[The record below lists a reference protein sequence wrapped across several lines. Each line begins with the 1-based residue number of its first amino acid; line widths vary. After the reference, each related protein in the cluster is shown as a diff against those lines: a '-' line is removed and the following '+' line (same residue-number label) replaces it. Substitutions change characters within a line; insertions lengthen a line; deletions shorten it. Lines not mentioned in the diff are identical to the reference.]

1 MYVLT
6 DSVNLEESNASKN
19 STDQSLL
26 RKRSSLSSPEI
37 YHKTKKKRSSKLGL
51 FIAFNQHITSKT
63 LLSLKEIQK
72 LMDMNSCTC
81 RTNHPA
87 Y

>member
-19 STDQSLL
+19 STDQSVS
-26 RKRSSLSSPEI
+26 RKKSSLSSSEI
-37 YHKTKKKRSSKLGL
+37 YKTKKKRSSKLGL

-72 LMDMNSCTC
+72 LIDMNSCT
-81 RTNHPA
+81 
-87 Y
+87 

>member
-6 DSVNLEESNASKN
+6 DSVNLEKSNASKN
-19 STDQSLL
+19 STDQSLS
-26 RKRSSLSSPEI
+26 RKKSSLSSSEI

-63 LLSLKEIQK
+63 TFSQR
-72 LMDMNSCTC
+72 NSKVN
-81 RTNHPA
+81 RYEFLHL
-87 Y
+87 